1 MLSCDLKLHPVNLL
15 LLQQQKSRKQPDGK
29 VRYLHLL
36 LFQAFFFYCQKMI
49 NEMFYESSF
58 FFLQPLKKNSSRG
71 ELNKILS
78 LFLVV
83 IPKCTFQRFFFSKL
97 KLEGKSR
104 EIKSRNNFFPLFTYF
119 FYHHHRRRRHRERRK
134 RKWLLCVESSSLFYT
149 FNSSS
154 SSKKWFNEILTVW
167 RGPLLSN

>member
-1 MLSCDLKLHPVNLL
+1 MWSQIASC
-15 LLQQQKSRKQPDGK
+15 
-29 VRYLHLL
+29 
-36 LFQAFFFYCQKMI
+36 
-49 NEMFYESSF
+49 ESSF
-58 FFLQPLKKNSSRG
+58 ITATKKPKTTRWKSPLFASIIIPSNFFLLPEDDKWDVLWIFIFFLQPLKKNSSRG

-154 SSKKWFNEILTVW
+154 SSNKWFNEILTVW